1 MRHLLTIVLL
11 FCCSAP
17 AAALELTAVSPS
29 TVVPGTRVTLAGGS
43 FGGGVTVVLGERRIE
58 AADVS
63 ERRLTFVVPSLP
75 AGDYLLAVEID
86 GARSSGSFHL
96 RVVDPPPRIG
106 RLDPSTLDS
115 CAGGADR
122 RVTVSGSNFR
132 PGAHLLFDNASLP
145 LEKLDAGEIVFAP
158 PLTRAGQH
166 QVQVV
171 NPDQQKSLPFSLS
184 VNSAPEIGS
193 IEFGADRTT
202 EYELLIYGKNFSYST
217 QLLLDG
223 AAVGREGA
231 AGNAGYQNRDGVRYV
246 DCTTLVLVRRPPF
259 REPRELSVQVVNP
272 GGEQS
277 AVYRITAP

>member
-11 FCCSAP
+11 ICCSSP

-29 TVVPGTRVTLAGGS
+29 TVAPGTRVTLAGGP
-43 FGGGVTVVLGERRIE
+43 FGGGVTVVLGELRLE
-58 AADVS
+58 AADIS

-75 AGDYLLAVEID
+75 AGEYLLAVEGD

-96 RVVDPPPRIG
+96 HVIDAPPRIVS
-106 RLDPSTLDS
+106 LDPTILDN
-115 CAGGADR
+115 CGGYVKR
-122 RVTVSGSNFR
+122 QVTVSGSNFR

-145 LEKLDAGEIVFAP
+145 LEKLDAGEIVFNV

-166 QVQVV
+166 QVLVV
-171 NPDQQKSLPFSLS
+171 NPDQQKSLSFSLT
-184 VNSAPEIGS
+184 VNSAPEIVS

-202 EYELLIYGKNFSYST
+202 EYELLINGKNFSYNT

-223 AAVGREGA
+223 SAIGREGNA
-231 AGNAGYQNRDGVRYV
+231 AASYQNRDTLRYV
-246 DCTTLVLVRRPPF
+246 DCSTLVFVRRPVF
-259 REPRELSVQVVNP
+259 REPRELTLQVVNP

-277 AVYRITAP
+277 NLYHITAP